1 MITAIDSN
9 ILIDIVGGDPIFG
22 EASRTAID
30 VAAQEGRLV
39 VSPEVVAEFT
49 TGCGSADVAFDV
61 LDILKVSYVDTGMPA
76 AGRAGEARG
85 KHRAGS
91 RITADYLIAAHAADH
106 ADRLLTRDSDF
117 TALGIEGLTV
127 VSPSEIMSA

>member
-9 ILIDIVGGDPIFG
+9 VLIDIVGGDPDFG
-22 EASRTAID
+22 DASRMAVD
-30 VAAQEGRLV
+30 LAAREGRLV

-49 TGCGSADVAFDV
+49 TGCGSADVAFAVLDV
-61 LDILKVSYVDTGMPA
+61 LKISFVDTGLPA

-85 KHRAGS
+85 QRRARS
-91 RITADYLIAAHAADH
+91 RITADYLIAAHAATH

-117 TALGIEGLTV
+117 SELAIDALKV
-127 VSPSEIMSA
+127 VTPSAMIAA